1 MVAKN
6 TKKENTQKVDG
17 TFVHGTSDTC
27 IFFGV
32 SRETLSGWAKKGAP
46 KEGRGSWD
54 IKKLNEWLGKGA
66 SNGNSEQK
74 TISDEARKLKAD
86 ADYRETKSEKEKI
99 ALDKI
104 QGELIHIDDV
114 QAEWASRILE
124 LKSGLRQLEK
134 KIAPQIANQSIREVE
149 RVLRDE
155 VYYLL
160 ESYSRDGAYTPRKG
174 KT

>member
-1 MVAKN
+1 MVVKKTEKN
-6 TKKENTQKVDG
+6 NMEKADR
-17 TFVHGTSDTC
+17 TFVHSTSDTC

-32 SRETLSGWAKKGAP
+32 TRETLSGWAKKGAP

-66 SNGNSEQK
+66 TTGNGEQK
-74 TISDEARKLKAD
+74 VLSDEARKLKAD
-86 ADYRETKSEKEKI
+86 ADFREIKSEKEKI
-99 ALDKI
+99 SLDKI
-104 QGELIHIDDV
+104 QGDLIKIDDV
-114 QAEWASRILE
+114 QMEWASRILE
-124 LKSGLRQLEK
+124 LKSGLRQFEK